1 MLGYIYMQGM
11 PKQKQEPF
19 ILVIFGTIMILI
31 NKMHHHIRCDSKKM
45 SVTQRL
51 VSQLLDMIAQI

>member
-19 ILVIFGTIMILI
+19 ILVIFGTIVILI
-31 NKMHHHIRCDSKKM
+31 NKMHHIR
-45 SVTQRL
+45 
-51 VSQLLDMIAQI
+51 SQGFTNINEELFYVLSTIE